1 MNKLSE
7 KLPHLNKRK
16 IRKKA
21 QEKEDEIKRN
31 LQMANQ
37 SCNYWIFQ
45 IHWNKLELVNPRNNS
60 EVKNCFCISSKRF
73 YLKDNNKTSHWVGH
87 SKLKTL
93 YLKDFY
99 NRKIIINE
107 IEAGLNGNK
116 IGHSDYVMKNN
127 TDASIVAEVENDD
140 TDLTVDSGK
149 TDEDDKN
156 M

>member
-1 MNKLSE
+1 ME
-7 KLPHLNKRK
+7 
-16 IRKKA
+16 
-21 QEKEDEIKRN
+21 
-31 LQMANQ
+31 NQ
-37 SCNYWIFQ
+37 SWNDWKFH
-45 IHWNKLELVNPRNNS
+45 IHWNKIDWVNPRS
-60 EVKNCFCISSKRF
+60 CIEVKNPFCVSSKKLC
-73 YLKDNNKTSHWVGH
+73 LKDNNKTSHWVGH

-107 IEAGLNGNK
+107 IEAGLSGNK

-149 TDEDDKN
+149 TNEDDKN